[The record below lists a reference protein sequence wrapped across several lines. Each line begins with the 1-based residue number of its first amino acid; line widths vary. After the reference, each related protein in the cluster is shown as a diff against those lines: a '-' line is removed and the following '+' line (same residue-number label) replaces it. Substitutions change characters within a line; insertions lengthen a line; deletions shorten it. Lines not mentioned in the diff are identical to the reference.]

1 MATFRTALTN
11 LSDLSVTGVQNNYDV
26 NALPD
31 TLSNPQLPALLVL
44 PIETQDETLFKEQGQ
59 GLQTVA
65 FSGAG
70 KTVNYTVT
78 HLLIVASTSQGVG
91 IRSHVAGLITLI
103 DNYMSAIGDD
113 VTLDSALIVP
123 TQVKVEPGIFKIGK
137 QDYYGCAF
145 RHSWVME
152 L

>member
-11 LSDLSVTGVQNNYDV
+11 LSALSVTGVQNNYDV
-26 NALPD
+26 DALPEA
-31 TLSNPQLPALLVL
+31 LSNPQLPALLVQ
-44 PIETQDETLFKEQGQ
+44 PIDTQDDRLFKERGQ

-78 HLLIVASTSQGVG
+78 HLLIVAPIRNGLG
-91 IRSHVAGLITLI
+91 IRSHLPQLITLI
-103 DNYMSAIGDD
+103 DSYMSAIANDA
-113 VTLDSALIVP
+113 TLSDALIEPAHV
-123 TQVKVEPGIFKIGK
+123 TVEPSVFTVGEREF
-137 QDYYGCAF
+137 YGCAF
-145 RHSWVME
+145 RHSWVMA

>member
-11 LSDLSVTGVQNNYDV
+11 LSNLSITDVQNNYDIHV
-26 NALPD
+26 LPD
-31 TLSNPQLPALLVL
+31 HLSPPQLPALLVM
-44 PIETQDETLFKEQGQ
+44 PIDAHDDRLFHEEGQ

-78 HLLIVASTSQGVG
+78 HLLIVAPTHRGIG
-91 IRSHVAGLITLI
+91 IRSHLPQLVTLI
-103 DNYMSAIGDD
+103 DNYMSALAAD
-113 VTLDSALIVP
+113 VTLDDALIEP
-123 TQVKVEPGIFKIGK
+123 TQVTVEPGIFPIGNGEF
-137 QDYYGCAF
+137 YGCAF
-145 RHSWVME
+145 RHSWVLE

>member
-11 LSDLSVTGVQNNYDV
+11 LSTLSVTDVQNNYDV
-26 NALPD
+26 DALPE
-31 TLSNPQLPALLVL
+31 TLSNPQLPALLVQ
-44 PIETQDETLFKEQGQ
+44 PIDTQDDRLFKERGQ

-78 HLLIVASTSQGVG
+78 HLLIVAPTSHGVG
-91 IRSHVAGLITLI
+91 IRSHLPQLISLI
-103 DNYMSAIGDD
+103 DNYMSAIAND
-113 VTLDSALIVP
+113 VTLSDALIVP
-123 TQVKVEPGIFKIGK
+123 TQIKVEPRISIVSGREF
-137 QDYYGCAF
+137 YGCAF
-145 RHSWVME
+145 HHSWTMA

>member
-11 LSDLSVTGVQNNYDV
+11 LSALSVTTVQNNYDV
-26 NALPD
+26 SALPE
-31 TLSNPQLPALLVL
+31 TLSNPQLPALLVM
-44 PIETQDETLFKEQGQ
+44 PIDAQDDSLFKERSQ

-78 HLLIVASTSQGVG
+78 HLLIVAPTSNGVG
-91 IRSHVAGLITLI
+91 VRSHLPQLITLI
-103 DNYMSAIGDD
+103 DNYMSAIAAD
-113 VTLDSALIVP
+113 VTLSDALIEP
-123 TQVKVEPGIFKIGK
+123 THVTVESGVFTVGGREF
-137 QDYYGCAF
+137 YGCAF

-152 L
+152 I